1 MAPSLLSC
9 PDEVIDHIA
18 KLLPNV
24 RAARETC
31 KRLNRIA
38 SPYLFPVL
46 YISCHQLDL
55 DVFRTVAK
63 NPLLIGGVRELVIDD
78 TTLPVSIPDWPT
90 YQKVLSLPDCSELER
105 AASQHWSDLPDCDE
119 PREHWEL
126 FDSVLKGHH
135 ENRLARADY
144 HALKQALPH
153 LKRLR
158 SLVLTNRTANDSI
171 DDDFREGAQS
181 LESSSPTFKFW
192 RRFDSKRDEPVSFA
206 PRCDWVPTGRG
217 LRNKMPIYGMDWL
230 DDRLTDDITPC
241 GVPNTLAGSPAFKEL
256 VSKRFFNK
264 EINGRQDLT
273 DWESF
278 LYERAERL
286 ERVSTH
292 KLFIL
297 AREARVLHLALLVL
311 EDETMQSQLTE
322 SRVDASCDML
332 NIDWSPGLAITLFAK
347 QSPFPTRLAKGFS
360 ATNITKFNLTLGS
373 GLPLDVGV
381 GERLRAI
388 FASMPQ
394 LEELFFEPHD
404 IHHFSAIPTEKTFP
418 RLRKITFNCGLM
430 RLEQLFKFLRS
441 HGATLK
447 SLVVEHCKIVL
458 EPENEPQDMLPMLI
472 SELRSLHRDG
482 ALKLENG
489 LVSELFHGAVP
500 LTYCAK
506 LYGFRDEY
514 SVTWDYKGNGVW
526 DQREEA
532 DSEDDLDI

>member
-1 MAPSLLSC
+1 MAPSLLNC
-9 PDEVIDHIA
+9 PDEVIDHIV

-24 RAARETC
+24 KAARETC

-90 YQKVLSLPDCSELER
+90 YQKVLSLPDCSENRRSFLGR
-105 AASQHWSDLPDCDE
+105 AASENWSDCDE
-119 PREHWEL
+119 PREHWGL

-206 PRCDWVPTGRG
+206 PRCDWVPTGQG

-278 LYERAERL
+278 LYERAKRL

-311 EDETMQSQLTE
+311 EDETLQSQLRE
-322 SRVDASCDML
+322 FRVDASCDML
-332 NIDWSPGLAITLFAK
+332 DIDWSPGLAITLFAK

-381 GERLRAI
+381 GDRLRTI
-388 FASMPQ
+388 FESMPQ

-404 IHHFSAIPTEKTFP
+404 IQHFSAIPTDKTFP

-430 RLEQLFKFLRS
+430 RLTSCSSSF
-441 HGATLK
+441 
-447 SLVVEHCKIVL
+447 
-458 EPENEPQDMLPMLI
+458 DPMV
-472 SELRSLHRDG
+472 RH
-482 ALKLENG
+482 
-489 LVSELFHGAVP
+489 
-500 LTYCAK
+500 
-506 LYGFRDEY
+506 
-514 SVTWDYKGNGVW
+514 
-526 DQREEA
+526 
-532 DSEDDLDI
+532 